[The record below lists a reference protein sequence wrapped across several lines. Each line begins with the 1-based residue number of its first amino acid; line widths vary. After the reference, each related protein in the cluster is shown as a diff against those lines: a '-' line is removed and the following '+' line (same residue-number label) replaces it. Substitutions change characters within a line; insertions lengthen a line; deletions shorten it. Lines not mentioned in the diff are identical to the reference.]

1 MSYMNKKRLKG
12 ISLFASAGIG
22 ETYFKEVG
30 VDILVA
36 NELIKQRADLYK
48 SISPETNVICGDIT
62 DARVF
67 ESIIEAAPKP
77 LDFILA
83 SPPCQG
89 MSIAG
94 KNREQASFE
103 VDPRN
108 YLITYVVKAIQR
120 MHPTY
125 VLIENV
131 LALLKVKLEYNDEM
145 RSILEILGLEF
156 GDQYSIDSK
165 VVDSSDYGV
174 PQARL
179 RAIIKMHKKG
189 TVWNWPQKYDHKITV
204 REAIGYLPS
213 LEAGERSNIKWH
225 YARPHTPEN
234 VLWMKH
240 TPTGHTAFENPVY
253 FPQKKDGT
261 PVKGYHSSYRRI
273 KWDAPAPTITIRNDC
288 IASQRNVHPGRQLP
302 DGTYSDARVLTP
314 LELMIL
320 DSLPV
325 DWNIPSD
332 TPELLI
338 RQCIGESIPPLML
351 KQIVNGIVLEE
362 DEMKQDDKIKAIS
375 LFSSAGIGELL
386 LHNTKVD
393 VIAGNELLPKRA
405 ECYQFFYP
413 NAEMYCG
420 DIMDDSTKDHM
431 INIVKKN
438 NVKMLLATPPCQG
451 LSTLGKNKK
460 QIHYEKDKRNY
471 LVLRAME
478 IIDECDF
485 DYVLIENVPTFL
497 EMYFP
502 YEGDYY
508 KLEEILYSKYSEKYF
523 IEARVLNAKDYGV
536 CQSRPRAI
544 VKMYKKGLVWG
555 WPTAQPEIPLEK
567 AIGHLPSLEAGQ
579 DSGIPWHYA
588 KPQNERAVLALKHT
602 PTGKSALT
610 NEVYYP
616 KKEDG
621 TRIKG
626 FHNTF
631 KRMVWDEPC
640 PTRTTFSGSMSS
652 HNNVHPG
659 RPLPDGTYSDARVL
673 TLLETFIVSSI
684 PNDIRF
690 PEDST
695 DTFIRT
701 VIGEAIP
708 PKLLYE
714 VVNKIGRE

>member
-1 MSYMNKKRLKG
+1 MSDKRLKG

-22 ETYFKEVG
+22 ETYFKEAG
-30 VDILVA
+30 IDILVA

-48 SISPETNVICGDIT
+48 AISPETNVICGDIT
-62 DARVF
+62 NNAIFEKIVDA
-67 ESIIEAAPKP
+67 SPKP
-77 LDFILA
+77 LDFLLA

-89 MSIAG
+89 MSVAG
-94 KNREQASFE
+94 KNRHQDSLETDQ
-103 VDPRN
+103 RN
-108 YLITYVVKAIQR
+108 YLITYVVKAIKR
-120 MHPTY
+120 LKPTY

-131 LALLKVKLEYNDEM
+131 PTLLKIQLNYAGKL
-145 RSILEILGLEF
+145 RTVVEILNLEF
-156 GDQYSIDSK
+156 GMQYDIDSK

-174 PQARL
+174 PQVRL
-179 RAIIKMHKKG
+179 RAIIKMNKKG
-189 TVWNWPQKYDHKITV
+189 KSWKWPKKCVHKVTV
-204 REAIGYLPS
+204 REAIGDLPS
-213 LEAGERSNIKWH
+213 LEAGQKSGIKWH
-225 YARPHTPEN
+225 FARPHSQEN
-234 VLWMKH
+234 ILWMRH

-273 KWDAPAPTITIRNDC
+273 RWDAPAPTITIRNDC
-288 IASQRNVHPGRQLP
+288 IASQRNVHPGRLLS

-320 DSLPV
+320 DSLPA
-325 DWNIPSD
+325 DWNIPDD

-351 KQIVNGIVLEE
+351 KRIVQGIDLE
-362 DEMKQDDKIKAIS
+362 DDYYMKNNEKIKAIS

-386 LHNTKVD
+386 LHNTNVE

-405 ECYQFFYP
+405 ECYRHFYP
-413 NAEMYCG
+413 HAEMVCG
-420 DIMDDSTKDHM
+420 DILDDSIKERL
-431 INIVKKN
+431 INIVKEN

-451 LSTLGKNKK
+451 LSTLGKNKV
-460 QIHYEKDKRNY
+460 QAHYEKDKRNF
-471 LVLRAME
+471 LILRALE
-478 IIDECDF
+478 IIDACDF
-485 DYVLIENVPTFL
+485 DYILIENVPTFI

-502 YEGDYY
+502 YNGEYL
-508 KLEEILYSKYSEKYF
+508 KLEEILNQKYSDKYF
-523 IEARVLNAKDYGV
+523 IEIKVLNAKDYGV

-544 VKMYKKGLVWG
+544 VKLYKKGLIWG
-555 WPTAQPEIPLEK
+555 WPTPQAEIPLSQ
-567 AIGHLPSLEAGQ
+567 AIGKLPSLEAGQ

-588 KPQNERAVLALKHT
+588 KQQNERAVLALRHT

-631 KRMVWDEPC
+631 KRMTWDEPC

-659 RPLPDGTYSDARVL
+659 RLLSDGTYSDARVL

-684 PNDIRF
+684 PEDIDF
-690 PEDST
+690 PKDST

-708 PKLLYE
+708 PKLLFE
-714 VVNKIGRE
+714 VVDKIGRE